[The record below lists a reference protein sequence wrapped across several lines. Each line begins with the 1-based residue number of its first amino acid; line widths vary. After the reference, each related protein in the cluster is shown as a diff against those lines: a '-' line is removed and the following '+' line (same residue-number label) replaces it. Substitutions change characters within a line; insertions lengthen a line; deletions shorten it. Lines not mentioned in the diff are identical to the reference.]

1 MYWEEN
7 CHLFIEPL
15 ITWFAKQLRAHHA
28 FDVYGDNYLD
38 LMGEEIICFQEI
50 CMSFVFST
58 FFLNSTGTSNKIH
71 IVYLSK
77 FKSVSSLMTKYPL
90 KVLVYI
96 ASLPT
101 NILFHDIHVNLIS
114 YGHVMFLLF
123 RSESVVVIDSFY
135 GNKIANDKATYR
147 SSFL

>member
-1 MYWEEN
+1 M
-7 CHLFIEPL
+7 H
-15 ITWFAKQLRAHHA
+15 
-28 FDVYGDNYLD
+28 V
-38 LMGEEIICFQEI
+38 ICVQY
-50 CMSFVFST
+50 
-58 FFLNSTGTSNKIH
+58 FFLNSKGTLNKIQ
-71 IVYLSK
+71 IVYFSK
-77 FKSVSSLMTKYPL
+77 FNSVSSLMTKYPL
-90 KVLVYI
+90 KVLAYI

-147 SSFL
+147 SSFLWAHEQSFRDISMKIK